1 MNVNIKGVWL
11 CCKAVLPQ
19 MIKQGKG
26 KIINVSSNT
35 ALYGS
40 PFMLHYVASKG
51 AVIAITRALC
61 KEVSLLAPEGAITV
75 NAIAP
80 GATFSEAIVDIEQ
93 TMGEGALDPYLMM
106 QTIKHRITPEEMSG
120 AMLFLCSNASDYMS
134 GHLLVNDAGVSLY

>member
-1 MNVNIKGVWL
+1 MEKPHILFILIDSARPDHLGCYGYSK
-11 CCKAVLPQ
+11 
-19 MIKQGKG
+19 
-26 KIINVSSNT
+26 NT
-35 ALYGS
+35 S
-40 PFMLHYVASKG
+40 PFTDEFAESSTLY
-51 AVIAITRALC
+51 
-61 KEVSLLAPEGAITV
+61 E

-134 GHLLVNDAGVSLY
+134 GHLLVYDAGVALY